1 MRQTSI
7 CQPILQDCK
16 DKVNF
21 WLTFY
26 VGLVDKFVRPYRTF
40 YVNHW

>member
-26 VGLVDKFVRPYRTF
+26 VVDKFVRPYRTF